1 MRVSYGKNG
10 TISKEQVMPLH
21 RLIYL
26 ALILLSATLVACG
39 STQPPTPGNAP
50 AGAKKFRIGMS
61 QANNAEPWRT
71 AMNAQ
76 IAAAAAQHP
85 EFEVTFTDAKQN
97 NAQQVTDVE
106 QFISSG
112 VDLLIISPNEAT
124 PLTNVVAKA
133 YDKGIP
139 VIVLDR
145 KVNGDKYTMWIG
157 ADNKLI
163 GRKAGE
169 YVATW
174 CKAQNH
180 APCSVIELRGLEGST
195 PALERGDGFR
205 EGIATNP
212 DVKIVASQNADWV
225 YEKAVPLAE
234 AMLKAN
240 AAVDVIYGHND
251 PMGEAAITA
260 AKNVARDLGKTLVLG
275 IDALPTPDGGI
286 QSVLKNRLNV
296 TYVYPTG
303 GTQAIEWAA
312 KILETKTTP
321 PKEVVLETEEITSA
335 NATAIYQKYGGK

>member
-1 MRVSYGKNG
+1 MLKRLR
-10 TISKEQVMPLH
+10 PLIT
-21 RLIYL
+21 L
-26 ALILLSATLVACG
+26 ATLVLVIGLAACG
-39 STQPPTPGNAP
+39 NAPSAAQPTPGR
-50 AGAKKFRIGMS
+50 FVIGMS
-61 QANNAEPWRT
+61 QANNAEPWRA

-76 IAAAAAQHP
+76 IAAAALKHP
-85 EFEVTFTDAKQN
+85 ELEVRFADAKQS
-97 NAQQVTDVE
+97 NATQVADVE
-106 QFISSG
+106 RFIEAG
-112 VDLLIISPNEAT
+112 VNLLIISPNEAT
-124 PLTNVVAKA
+124 PLTNVVARA

-145 KVNGDKYTMWIG
+145 KVNGDKYTLWIG

-174 CKAQNH
+174 CKEQKH

-205 EGIATNP
+205 EGIAANP
-212 DVKIVASQNADWV
+212 DVKIIASQNADWV
-225 YEKAVPLAE
+225 YDKAVPLAE

-240 AAVDVIYGHND
+240 VAVDVIYGHND

-260 AKNVARDLGKTLVLG
+260 AKNITRDLSKTLVLG

-286 QSVLKNRLNV
+286 QSVLTNRINV

-303 GTQAIEWAA
+303 GTQAIEWAV
-312 KILETKTTP
+312 KILETKATP
-321 PKEVVLETEEITSA
+321 PKEIVLETEEVTNA
-335 NATAIYQKYGGK
+335 NAAAIYQKYGGK

>member
-10 TISKEQVMPLH
+10 TISKEQVMPRH

-61 QANNAEPWRT
+61 QANNAEPWRI
-71 AMNAQ
+71 AMNDQ